1 MGRVALHEVFEMTP
15 EVEEIII
22 GGPTLQKLNAE
33 AKRQGMLSLRQDGV
47 LNALDG
53 WVESEVTRAILEEG
67 RRVDGRA
74 ARLPAR
80 PGSRSSARRVSRGRP
95 GRGRERAA
103 WKTCSEPACLS
114 LSPSPFPSPVDS
126 SLPLF
131 TPSIG
136 PSLSPTPAQ
145 KGKLVTVDVDD
156 TAAGMYVIN
165 VASGTKVTFTINVVN
180 FNVLHGGLDL
190 RSEKIS
196 TGNVLP
202 GSSKTVEFIFDKNL
216 IFTPFYFDTN
226 TAAPYTI
233 KFNLI

>member
-1 MGRVALHEVFEMTP
+1 MLKKLFFVFAALLIIVFSLL
-15 EVEEIII
+15 VFRYFY
-22 GGPTLQKLNAE
+22 LK
-33 AKRQGMLSLRQDGV
+33 GMLGFGFQS
-47 LNALDG
+47 
-53 WVESEVTRAILEEG
+53 S
-67 RRVDGRA
+67 
-74 ARLPAR
+74 PR
-80 PGSRSSARRVSRGRP
+80 PS
-95 GRGRERAA
+95 
-103 WKTCSEPACLS
+103 LS

-156 TAAGMYVIN
+156 IAAGMYVIN